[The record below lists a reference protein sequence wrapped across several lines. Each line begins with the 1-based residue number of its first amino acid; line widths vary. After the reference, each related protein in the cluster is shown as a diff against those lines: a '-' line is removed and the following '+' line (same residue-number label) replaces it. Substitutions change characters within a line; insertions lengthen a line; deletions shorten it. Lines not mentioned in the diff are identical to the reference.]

1 MPRKP
6 SKPTPTKP
14 RKYTSAQVDSI
25 NAEGQRKMVNDRARR
40 MYIKTLGE
48 KEYKRRLI

>member
-1 MPRKP
+1 MPK
-6 SKPTPTKP
+6 KPTKP
-14 RKYTSAQVDSI
+14 APTNPRGYTPAQVDSV
-25 NAEGQRKMVNDRARR
+25 NAAGQRKVLRSRARD